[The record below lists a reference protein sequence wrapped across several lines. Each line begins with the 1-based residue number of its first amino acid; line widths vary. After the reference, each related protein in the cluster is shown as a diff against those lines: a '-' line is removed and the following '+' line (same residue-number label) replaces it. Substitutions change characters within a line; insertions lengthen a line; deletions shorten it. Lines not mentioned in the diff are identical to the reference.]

1 MLAESH
7 VWTSEAETKSRVLQ
21 PDGIET
27 GFARFVYCLGY
38 GERSLVVPSVS
49 PNHGTWQYWRLF
61 HDAARGP
68 DAPLTEIRQ
77 RNPGTR
83 ALAKLQLLREL
94 KLAGVWLVDASV
106 IALYPRV
113 VGGNDYISVL
123 QACWETH
130 VADVIACCSHRP
142 C

>member
-1 MLAESH
+1 MIRDAYDRAAKIIAARGRSPEDFTVAQEVECLRSAWRPSHVRVVMLAESH

-61 HDAARGP
+61 HDAAHGRTHHSQKL
-68 DAPLTEIRQ
+68 DSEIQ
-77 RNPGTR
+77 RH
-83 ALAKLQLLREL
+83 ALLQN
-94 KLAGVWLVDASV
+94 SN
-106 IALYPRV
+106 Y
-113 VGGNDYISVL
+113 
-123 QACWETH
+123 
-130 VADVIACCSHRP
+130 
-142 C
+142 